1 MRTFILAIFIATLG
15 IVIGGGVV
23 YYFFGQ
29 PLIALP
35 KMEEKEEVSSNI
47 VLEKMNKVYKMIVVE
62 GEFADIVDHKEYYGF
77 DLPGFR
83 KRALVKIKAKVSV
96 GYDLDSLKIE
106 TDHTNKLIIL
116 ENWPEPE
123 ILSIDADINYYDIEN
138 SVFNS
143 FTPEELNQIYAA
155 AKDSIRAQAE
165 RSRLFDIAKG
175 QSGDMFEM
183 ITVVAEASGWRVVYA
198 DAMPATVENNP
209 NIPVIIQTPLPDS
222 LKEIEIDSGTQQI
235 PQTEIPILSE

>member
-1 MRTFILAIFIATLG
+1 MRTFILAIFIAILG

-35 KMEEKEEVSSNI
+35 KMEEKEEVSSSI
-47 VLEKMNKVYKMIVVE
+47 VLEKINKVYKMIVVE

-143 FTPEELNQIYAA
+143 FTPEELNAIYAA
-155 AKDSIRAQAE
+155 AKDSIRSQAE
-165 RSRLFDIAKG
+165 RSRLFDIARS

-183 ITVVAEASGWRVVYA
+183 IAVVAEASGWRVVYV
-198 DAMPATVENNP
+198 DDKPATVENNP
-209 NIPVIIQTPLPDS
+209 NIPVLIQTSLPDS
-222 LKEIEIDSGTQQI
+222 LKNDSMSQQKNI
-235 PQTEIPILSE
+235 LQKETPILSD

>member
-1 MRTFILAIFIATLG
+1 MRTFILAIFIALLG

-35 KMEEKEEVSSNI
+35 KMEEKVIESSEV
-47 VLEKMNKVYKMIVVE
+47 VLEKINKVYKMIVVE
-62 GEFADIVDHKEYYGF
+62 GEFADIVDRKEYYGF

-83 KRALVKIKAKVSV
+83 KRALVKIKARVSV

-123 ILSIDADINYYDIEN
+123 ILAIDADINYYDIEN

-143 FTPEELNQIYAA
+143 FTPEELNLIYAS

-165 RSRLFDIAKG
+165 RSRLFDIARS
-175 QSGDMFEM
+175 QSGNMFEM
-183 ITVVAEASGWRVVYA
+183 IAVVAEASGWQVVYR
-198 DAMPATVENNP
+198 DAIPATVENNP
-209 NIPVIIQTPLPDS
+209 NMPILIQTSLTDS
-222 LKEIEIDSGTQQI
+222 LKNNNTLKQK
-235 PQTEIPILSE
+235 PKKEIPILSE

>member
-1 MRTFILAIFIATLG
+1 MNIKKHHHSQFKF
-15 IVIGGGVV
+15 
-23 YYFFGQ
+23 
-29 PLIALP
+29 
-35 KMEEKEEVSSNI
+35 VSSHD
-47 VLEKMNKVYKMIVVE
+47 VLSKKINKVYKMIVVE
-62 GEFADIVDHKEYYGF
+62 GEFADIVDHKTYYGF

-143 FTPEELNQIYAA
+143 FTPEELNAIYAA
-155 AKDSIRAQAE
+155 AKDSIRSQAE
-165 RSRLFDIAKG
+165 RSRLFDIARG

-183 ITVVAEASGWRVVYA
+183 ITVVAEASGWRVVYRDTIA
-198 DAMPATVENNP
+198 ASVENNP
-209 NIPVIIQTPLPDS
+209 NIPVVIQTSLSDTLRKDS
-222 LKEIEIDSGTQQI
+222 SKQQI
-235 PQTEIPILSE
+235 PQKETPILSE

>member
-1 MRTFILAIFIATLG
+1 MRTFILAVFIALLG
-15 IVIGGGVV
+15 IVIGGGIV

-35 KMEEKEEVSSNI
+35 KMEEKEEISSNI
-47 VLEKMNKVYKMIVVE
+47 VLEKINKVYKMIVVE

-143 FTPEELNQIYAA
+143 FTPEELNAIYAA

-165 RSRLFDIAKG
+165 RSRLFDIARS

-198 DAMPATVENNP
+198 DEVPATVENNP
-209 NIPVIIQTPLPDS
+209 NIPVIIQTGLPDS
-222 LKEIEIDSGTQQI
+222 LRQADIDSSEPKI
-235 PQTEIPILSE
+235 PQKEIPILSD

>member
-1 MRTFILAIFIATLG
+1 MRTFILAIFIALLG
-15 IVIGGGVV
+15 IVIGGGIV
-23 YYFFGQ
+23 YYFFGD

-35 KMEEKEEVSSNI
+35 KMEEKQEISSNI
-47 VLEKMNKVYKMIVVE
+47 VLEKINKVYKMIVVE

-165 RSRLFDIAKG
+165 RSRLFDVARS

-183 ITVVAEASGWRVVYA
+183 IMVVAEASGWRVVYA
-198 DAMPATVENNP
+198 DEVPATVENNP
-209 NIPVIIQTPLPDS
+209 NIPVIIQTGLPDS
-222 LKEIEIDSGTQQI
+222 LRQADIDSSEPKI
-235 PQTEIPILSE
+235 PQKEIPILSD